1 MSQLWS
7 LVKKE
12 LKELLTPTSL
22 ISVIAVVAI
31 LIMLGSIIGGETED
45 ATSQKP
51 IGYVDLTDDSG
62 TDYAQIEIGR
72 QKSYNIDFKLQSDV
86 LPSTANQY

>member
-22 ISVIAVVAI
+22 LSVIAVASRR
-31 LIMLGSIIGGETED
+31 GKKSI
-45 ATSQKP
+45 
-51 IGYVDLTDDSG
+51 
-62 TDYAQIEIGR
+62 
-72 QKSYNIDFKLQSDV
+72 
-86 LPSTANQY
+86 